1 MNNKI
6 IDMIKRYGEEND
18 FYGKISEDDI
28 KLVEKSL
35 GIIFPESY
43 KWFILNYGSGGIC
56 GVEILGI
63 ENKEDSSVIHVTE
76 RYRKLGLENVCIVIE
91 DLGEFIMKKIIEV
104 VKSKKAIIGTGLV
117 ILGGAVAGILL
128 SANGTVEDFT
138 DNVMDQVDNYDDE
151 QEVIEV

>member
-76 RYRKLGLENVCIVIE
+76 RYRKLGLENGCIVIE
-91 DLGEFIMKKIIEV
+91 DLGEFIICIDTNDGDKIIRWDKVNTFQE
-104 VKSKKAIIGTGLV
+104 AI
-117 ILGGAVAGILL
+117 
-128 SANGTVEDFT
+128 
-138 DNVMDQVDNYDDE
+138 DNWD
-151 QEVIEV
+151 

>member
-56 GVEILGI
+56 GVEILGM

-76 RYRKLGLENVCIVIE
+76 RYRKLGLENGCIVIE
-91 DLGEFIMKKIIEV
+91 DLGEFIICIDTNDGDKIIRWDRVNKNKEYR
-104 VKSKKAIIGTGLV
+104 
-117 ILGGAVAGILL
+117 
-128 SANGTVEDFT
+128 
-138 DNVMDQVDNYDDE
+138 YDDFYE
-151 QEVIEV
+151 YLIDTFQEAIDNWD

>member
-6 IDMIKRYGEEND
+6 IDIIKRYGEEND

-63 ENKEDSSVIHVTE
+63 ENKEDS
-76 RYRKLGLENVCIVIE
+76 
-91 DLGEFIMKKIIEV
+91 
-104 VKSKKAIIGTGLV
+104 
-117 ILGGAVAGILL
+117 
-128 SANGTVEDFT
+128 TV
-138 DNVMDQVDNYDDE
+138 
-151 QEVIEV
+151 